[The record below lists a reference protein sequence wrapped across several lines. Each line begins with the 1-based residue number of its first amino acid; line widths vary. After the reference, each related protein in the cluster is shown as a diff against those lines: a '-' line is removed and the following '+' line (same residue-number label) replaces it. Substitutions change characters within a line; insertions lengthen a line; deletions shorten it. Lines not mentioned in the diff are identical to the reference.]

1 MFEDTKMKDTNPRVY
16 NVWSD
21 VEVGRVW
28 MCSDDDGFVTLRG
41 DIGPLYCVIPLDR
54 KTMLA
59 LRRALNKALAPKR
72 TRERNRSHFPKSN
85 PRGVVGATNHNDE

>member
-1 MFEDTKMKDTNPRVY
+1 MKDTNPRVY

-28 MCSDDDGFVTLRG
+28 MCSDDGFVTLRG
-41 DIGPLYCVIPLDR
+41 DIGPLYFVMPLDR

-59 LRRALNKALAPKR
+59 LRRALNKALAPRRKG
-72 TRERNRSHFPKSN
+72 KK
-85 PRGVVGATNHNDE
+85 

>member
-1 MFEDTKMKDTNPRVY
+1 MSKLQFRVY
-16 NVWSD
+16 RIWSD

-28 MCSDDDGFVTLRG
+28 MCSDDGFVTLRG

-59 LRRALNKALAPKR
+59 LRRALNKALV
-72 TRERNRSHFPKSN
+72 
-85 PRGVVGATNHNDE
+85 PRRKGKK